1 LSPEQAPGIQSAP
14 PPEATRTAVPDS
26 LVRQL
31 ERPLRASA
39 CALALL
45 ICLVSGARAEPGQF
59 PRPPELELD
68 VKFWERIYSQVTTQ
82 GGLLHDENRLDV
94 VYEQIDFAPGLTPRE
109 RELQVEEARSR
120 YQKILRRLATG
131 PTALSSEERRVR
143 DLWPA
148 EVDPRTLL
156 EAADNIR
163 FQLGQADRFREGL
176 IRAGAYED
184 RVRDTLVHQ
193 GLPEE
198 LSALP
203 HVESS
208 FNPLALSKVG
218 AAGMWQFMP
227 GTGRRWLRIDR
238 VIDERLDP
246 YKSTLAATQY
256 LALNYDLLGTWP
268 LALTAYNHGAGGVRH
283 ARDLMGTSDIA
294 TIVRAYQSRTFGF
307 ASRNFYVSFLAAL
320 ELDHDYA
327 KFFGALTRLPPD
339 ASRTVRV
346 PDYVPIAA
354 LARTFAMDSESLR
367 ALNLALLDPVWRGE
381 RYVPRDYLF
390 RVPAGRNDPAQLMAS
405 LPEDERYV
413 SQRYGPVYRLR
424 RSESVSHAAATLG
437 VPVATLLAANGLASA
452 SARPASGLLKV
463 PDPATVRAALP
474 AAPEPAAADRRYVVR
489 AGDSLTSISRSTG
502 VSEATLMVANGIKDP
517 NYLYEGQRLKLTAE
531 DAVSA
536 PVAVA
541 VVPTPAPAPV
551 AAVVREPAR
560 VDRGQANAVDP
571 GLVPDSQTAATADPI
586 DYSVSDGTT
595 RVQGEETLG
604 QIAEWLEV
612 SAARLRDLNGMRR
625 DTVLVVGRRIRLDL
639 HRVSAETFEE
649 RRIAWHKQ
657 LQDEFF
663 TRYRITGQER
673 HRLKSGES
681 LWTLTQ
687 QYGVPIWL
695 LRQYN
700 PDVDFSSV
708 RRGAEV
714 IVPHVESVAAAAET
728 G

>member
-1 LSPEQAPGIQSAP
+1 MRSW
-14 PPEATRTAVPDS
+14 
-26 LVRQL
+26 
-31 ERPLRASA
+31 A
-39 CALALL
+39 CALVLFA
-45 ICLVSGARAEPGQF
+45 CAVGVTRGEPGQF
-59 PRPPELELD
+59 PRPPELEAD
-68 VKFWERIYSQVTTQ
+68 VKFWQRVYAQVTTQ
-82 GGLLHDENRLDV
+82 GGLLHDESRLDV
-94 VYEQIDFAPGLTPRE
+94 VYEQIEFAPGLTPRE
-109 RELQVEEARSR
+109 REAQVDEARGR
-120 YQKILRRLATG
+120 YQRILRHLASE
-131 PTALSSEERRVR
+131 PASLSSEERRVR
-143 DLWPA
+143 ELWPA
-148 EVDPRTLL
+148 EVDPRTLR

-184 RVRDTLVHQ
+184 RVRETLVHQ

-256 LALNYDLLGTWP
+256 LALNYELLGTWP
-268 LALTAYNHGAGGVRH
+268 LALTAYNHGAGGVRR
-283 ARDLMGTSDIA
+283 ARDLMGTSDIV
-294 TIVRAYQSRTFGF
+294 TIVRAYQSGTFGF

-327 KFFGALTRLPPD
+327 KYFGPLTRLPPD

-346 PDYVPIAA
+346 PDYVPLAA
-354 LARTFAMDSESLR
+354 LARAFATDPDTLR
-367 ALNLALLDPVWRGE
+367 GLNHALLDPVWHGDRF
-381 RYVPRDYLF
+381 VPRDYLL
-390 RVPAGRNDPAQLMAS
+390 RIPAGGHDPVQLMAGI
-405 LPEDERYV
+405 PDEERFV

-424 RSESVSHAAATLG
+424 RGETVSHAATTLG
-437 VPVATLLAANGLASA
+437 VPLATLLSANELASA
-452 SARPASGLLKV
+452 AARPHSGVLKV
-463 PDPATVRAALP
+463 PDPATVRGALP
-474 AAPEPAAADRRYVVR
+474 AAAPAPTGAEERYVVR
-489 AGDSLTSISRSTG
+489 AGDSLSSIARSTG
-502 VSEATLMVANGIKDP
+502 VPEATLMVANAIKDP
-517 NYLYEGQRLKLTAE
+517 NFLFEGQRLKLSAE
-531 DAVSA
+531 ELPVVTVEVA
-536 PVAVA
+536 P
-541 VVPTPAPAPV
+541 
-551 AAVVREPAR
+551 EPAATASEHSR
-560 VDRGQANAVDP
+560 VDRDQATAVEP
-571 GLVPDSQTAATADPI
+571 GLVPGGQTAASADPI

-612 SAARLRDLNGMRR
+612 SAARLRDLNGMHR
-625 DTVLVVGRRIRLDL
+625 DTVLTVGRRIRLDL
-639 HRVSAETFEE
+639 HRVSAESFEQ

-663 TRYRITGQER
+663 TRFRITGQER

-714 IVPHVESVAAAAET
+714 IVPHVQSVAPAPAET

>member
-1 LSPEQAPGIQSAP
+1 MRRSS
-14 PPEATRTAVPDS
+14 
-26 LVRQL
+26 
-31 ERPLRASA
+31 RPLRALACTLTLLA
-39 CALALL
+39 CAIGA
-45 ICLVSGARAEPGQF
+45 ARAEPTQF
-59 PRPPELELD
+59 PRPPELEPD
-68 VKFWERIYSQVTTQ
+68 VKFWQRVYSQVTTQ
-82 GGLLHDENRLDV
+82 EGLLHDENRLDV
-94 VYEQIDFAPGLTPRE
+94 VYEQIEFAPGLTPRE
-109 RELQVEEARSR
+109 REAQVNEARST
-120 YQKILRRLATG
+120 YQRILRHLAG
-131 PTALSSEERRVR
+131 EPTTLSGEERRVR
-143 DLWPA
+143 ELWPA
-148 EVDPRTLL
+148 DVDPRTLR

-184 RVRDTLVHQ
+184 RVRETLVHQ

-198 LSALP
+198 LAALP

-208 FNPLALSKVG
+208 FNPLAYSKVG

-256 LALNYDLLGTWP
+256 LALNYELLGTWP
-268 LALTAYNHGAGGVRH
+268 LALTAYNHGAGGVRR
-283 ARDLMGTSDIA
+283 ARDLMGTSDIV
-294 TIVRAYQSRTFGF
+294 TIVRAYQSGTFGF

-327 KFFGALTRLPPD
+327 QYFGPLTRLPPD

-346 PDYVPIAA
+346 PDYVPMAA
-354 LARTFAMDSESLR
+354 LARVFATDSDTLR
-367 ALNLALLDPVWRGE
+367 DLNHALLDPVWRGD
-381 RYVPRDYLF
+381 RFVPRDYLL
-390 RVPAGRNDPAQLMAS
+390 RIPAGARDPTQLIEGIPDS
-405 LPEDERYV
+405 ERFV
-413 SQRYGPVYRLR
+413 NQRYGPVYRLR
-424 RSESVSHAAATLG
+424 RGESVSHAADTLG
-437 VPVATLLAANGLASA
+437 VPLATLLSANGLASA
-452 SARPASGLLKV
+452 AARPNGGVLKV
-463 PDPATVRAALP
+463 PDPATVRAEP
-474 AAPEPAAADRRYVVR
+474 PAAAPAPASTEGPYVVR
-489 AGDSLTSISRSTG
+489 AGDSLSSIAHSTG
-502 VSEATLMVANGIKDP
+502 VPETTLMVANGIKDP
-517 NYLYEGQRLKLTAE
+517 NYLFEGQRLKLSAE
-531 DAVSA
+531 ELPVVTVEANPEPPAVIA
-536 PVAVA
+536 GP
-541 VVPTPAPAPV
+541 
-551 AAVVREPAR
+551 PAR
-560 VDRGQANAVDP
+560 VERDQASAVEP
-571 GLVPDSQTAATADPI
+571 GLVPGTQTAASADPI

-612 SAARLRDLNGMRR
+612 SAARLRDLNAMHR
-625 DTVLVVGRRIRLDL
+625 DTVLTVGRRIRLDL

-657 LQDEFF
+657 QQDEFF
-663 TRYRITGQER
+663 SRFRITGQER

-714 IVPHVESVAAAAET
+714 IVPHVQSVASAPAGT